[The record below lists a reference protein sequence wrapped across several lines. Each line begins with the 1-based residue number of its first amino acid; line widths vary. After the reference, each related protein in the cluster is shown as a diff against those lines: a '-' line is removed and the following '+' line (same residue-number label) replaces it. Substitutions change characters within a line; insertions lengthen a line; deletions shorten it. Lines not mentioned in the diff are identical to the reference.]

1 MKTFELGGRP
11 VPRLGQGT
19 WNIGDS
25 DSTRATEIATLRR
38 GIELGMTLIDTA
50 EMYGNGRSEL
60 LVGKA
65 IAPLRNRV
73 QLVSKVLPSNASIDG
88 TIRSCEASLKRLA
101 VETIDL
107 YLLHWRG
114 RYPLRDTVEAFHR
127 LLEQGRIR
135 SRGGLD

>member
-1 MKTFELGGRP
+1 
-11 VPRLGQGT
+11 
-19 WNIGDS
+19 
-25 DSTRATEIATLRR
+25 
-38 GIELGMTLIDTA
+38 MTLIDTA

-73 QLVSKVLPSNASIDG
+73 QLVSKVLPSNASINR
-88 TIRSCEASLKRLA
+88 TIRSCEASLKRLV

-114 RYPLRDTVEAFHR
+114 RYPLRDTVEAFHN
-127 LLEQGRIR
+127 LLERATISGPGESRTSMQAIWR
-135 SRGGLD
+135 SC